1 MIGPNP
7 GYLLKSFLLLLKI
20 LVKNCFTYGYVPEQH
35 TLPQAWKLNNA
46 QVCHS
51 GRNLSHSQ
59 GKLSTYSY
67 VHIGK
72 KNLVI
77 SIKSFKRC
85 LKDGYF
91 IDWLI
96 SKETHETLNMIHWFV
111 PSSSSELIMVILF
124 SLAYLF
130 FNKLIFGRKSSY
142 SKNDFLRVTM
152 LISAC

>member
-1 MIGPNP
+1 MVTSLNNIHFHRHGN
-7 GYLLKSFLLLLKI
+7 SIMHRCVI
-20 LVKNCFTYGYVPEQH
+20 LVEICPIPRENFLHTPTYILE
-35 TLPQAWKLNNA
+35 
-46 QVCHS
+46 
-51 GRNLSHSQ
+51 
-59 GKLSTYSY
+59 
-67 VHIGK
+67 K

-96 SKETHETLNMIHWFV
+96 SKETHETRNIIHWFV